1 MAISMNKMFQAS
13 YGGVST
19 LYNGAAK
26 VGKVQAQVGVYLSMF
41 VTALLAACTAYLM
54 FSKRDPKK
62 PASEK
67 WTKVGLAS
75 FATFI
80 MAVVTWSNAWMARNS
95 SNGNVSSFKK
105 AARASQGIS
114 LMRKLI

>member
-13 YGGVST
+13 YDGVST

-26 VGKVQAQVGVYLSMF
+26 VGKIQAQVGVYLSMF
-41 VTALLAACTAYLM
+41 VTALLTACTVYLIV
-54 FSKRDPKK
+54 SKRDPKQ
-62 PASEK
+62 PASDK
-67 WTKVGLAS
+67 WTKVAMAS

-80 MAVVTWSNAWMARNS
+80 MAVVTWSNAWLARNS

-114 LMRKLI
+114 LMGKLI